1 MFSTFLCLQDTA
13 KRSPQWMRMML
24 LDIKPC
30 LCQFS
35 PHCHHRETK
44 MTGTLSHN
52 SKPLGQ
58 SVWGRVGK
66 VVPERALL
74 LQTRLWQEERCC
86 GIPPHAIWEWG
97 DKVTANSRRA
107 CGSICT
113 SQSRQA
119 ALDSLREDSCMMGT
133 SPGNTTIN
141 CRLITKDQLVSIP
154 HCPAPRLRGI
164 KPRLFFLCYLI

>member
-107 CGSICT
+107 CGS
-113 SQSRQA
+113 
-119 ALDSLREDSCMMGT
+119 
-133 SPGNTTIN
+133 
-141 CRLITKDQLVSIP
+141 
-154 HCPAPRLRGI
+154 APRRCQKASHWEPQIYSAVGGDSVPHQL
-164 KPRLFFLCYLI
+164 KNTEPFFWWERHLEV